1 MSVPLSEGGGMI
13 TLAEIEKIALL
24 ARLEMSESKAKE
36 HAEQL
41 QRVLG
46 HFEQI
51 AQVPTAGVEPLVTPT
66 EIEEFWRE
74 DEIIQELTP
83 DEILSN
89 APDKI
94 GNLFRVPPVI

>member
-1 MSVPLSEGGGMI
+1 MI
-13 TLAEIEKIALL
+13 GLAEIAKIALL
-24 ARLEMSESKAKE
+24 ARLEISPEKVKE

-41 QRVLG
+41 PRVLK

-51 AQVPTAGVEPLVTPT
+51 AQVKTEGVEPLITPT
-66 EIEEFWRE
+66 EIEVYWRE
-74 DEIIQELTP
+74 DEVIRELTP

-89 APDKI
+89 APDKV

>member
-1 MSVPLSEGGGMI
+1 MLDLE
-13 TLAEIEKIALL
+13 EIKKIALL
-24 ARLEMSESKAKE
+24 ARLEVTPEKAKE

-41 QRVLG
+41 KRVLK

-51 AQVPTAGVEPLVTPT
+51 AQVETTGVEPLITPT
-66 EIEEFWRE
+66 EIEVYWRE
-74 DEIIQELTP
+74 DEVIQELSTE
-83 DEILSN
+83 EILSN

>member
-1 MSVPLSEGGGMI
+1 MI
-13 TLAEIEKIALL
+13 DLAEIQKIALL
-24 ARLEMSESKAKE
+24 ARLELSPAKASE

-41 QRVLG
+41 QKVLK

-51 AQVPTAGVEPLVTPT
+51 AQVDTTGVEPLVTPT
-66 EIEEFWRE
+66 EIEIFWRE
-74 DEIIQELTP
+74 DIVSKELSP
-83 DEILSN
+83 EEILAN

>member
-1 MSVPLSEGGGMI
+1 MI
-13 TLAEIEKIALL
+13 DLADIEKIALL
-24 ARLEMSESKAKE
+24 ARLEVSPEKAKD

-41 QRVLG
+41 PRVLK

-51 AQVPTAGVEPLVTPT
+51 AQIPTEGIEPLVTPT
-66 EIEEFWRE
+66 EIEVYWRE
-74 DEIIQELTP
+74 DEVVQELTP

-94 GNLFRVPPVI
+94 GHLFRVPPVI